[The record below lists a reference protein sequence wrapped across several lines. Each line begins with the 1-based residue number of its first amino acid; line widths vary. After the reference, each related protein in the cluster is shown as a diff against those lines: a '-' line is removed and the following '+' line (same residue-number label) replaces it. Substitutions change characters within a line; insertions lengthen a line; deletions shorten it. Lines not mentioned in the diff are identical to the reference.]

1 MAVQVLDL
9 STNRI
14 KEIPDLIGNLTSLQ
28 SLNFEDNC
36 LQSLPANIGNLRKLR
51 TLRLDRNPI
60 TKLPVQLGHLRHL
73 NTLTLP
79 AASLTFP
86 PKDVCVA
93 GVSSVLSYLR
103 KAGKLPEDDSE
114 VIETVVATEANQNV
128 FSEMDRYW
136 RDMETKRRQN
146 TELHHRVAEEWRAQD
161 ELARHAT
168 ESRSSALKRLA
179 QVRASDSPFRVEFV
193 VRVDLR
199 LLSFFVINRLQ
210 EETRT
215 RAELDRLQKQRDQRR
230 QELVAS
236 LCDAEAHADA
246 LIARLRQ
253 RDAAQAAHL
262 LQEAQWEED
271 QMRALYRHAGER
283 LSRENREKVINSM
296 QAMLLASEKTLKHSR
311 NSKKGSRL
319 NADAKSEDADRALRR
334 VLANRQA
341 DHAVLAAQV
350 AVEETRQKEAFECFQ
365 QQRDLRRQR
374 IVGDIRLVEE
384 ELRRLTRAE
393 QERRRFE
400 GASAAACFAERR
412 SDLVRLLAEL
422 QKQKELRESELRSR
436 LVELEER
443 KARDETD
450 YWLVQY
456 QRLMEKKPPRLL
468 KEAFVDDDVYQVL
481 AAADASDYAANFEYH
496 RITSDRLLS
505 FTDNDLIRA
514 SSLILNESLLLEQLI
529 GVHALGA
536 REAIL
541 RVLEKYKAKQ
551 NVSLPEPSAPVD
563 EEVSEEVYSAKSLG
577 ADMDEKAG
585 VSSTAAG
592 DLPQPSAP
600 PARIVARFE
609 SECCVC
615 QDAECS
621 TIFLPCGHVC
631 CCEVCS
637 ARVST
642 CPLCR
647 RIVEQ
652 CVQLS

>member
-179 QVRASDSPFRVEFV
+179 
-193 VRVDLR
+193 
-199 LLSFFVINRLQ
+199 Q

-505 FTDNDLIRA
+505 FTDNDLIR
-514 SSLILNESLLLEQLI
+514 I